1 MDERS
6 QAQQAYSDAI
16 YDVVLWVEEFGGSMG
31 QETRFSLLALLNV
44 VGTTAVEIMAEN
56 LGVK

>member
-1 MDERS
+1 MDEGS
-6 QAQQAYSDAI
+6 QALKAHAEAV

-44 VGTTAVEIMAEN
+44 VGTTAVDIVAEN